1 VEKRDQPAL
10 RWQGGHARRRKKVL
24 ANYLAWEADEGKVTT
39 CCILATPEEIEADPE
54 AFDCETCPRR
64 IAESQLSPHDHL
76 ALRVYGLLQT
86 SAVRDLG
93 LTPLVFDV
101 LQLRCSQ
108 FEGLALLEKLDVIHQ
123 HSLTQAKEDAPTR
136 AEED

>member
-1 VEKRDQPAL
+1 
-10 RWQGGHARRRKKVL
+10 
-24 ANYLAWEADEGKVTT
+24 
-39 CCILATPEEIEADPE
+39 
-54 AFDCETCPRR
+54 
-64 IAESQLSPHDHL
+64 
-76 ALRVYGLLQT
+76 
-86 SAVRDLG
+86 
-93 LTPLVFDV
+93 VFDV